1 MLPYA
6 KANNLIFDRPLA
18 TNSAGAYE
26 VSMTSRMISEDNFA
40 CLTLQA
46 DQLTVDFHD
55 KKGRKI
61 ESVTL
66 ALM

>member
-1 MLPYA
+1 
-6 KANNLIFDRPLA
+6 
-18 TNSAGAYE
+18 
-26 VSMTSRMISEDNFA
+26 MTSRMISEDNFA